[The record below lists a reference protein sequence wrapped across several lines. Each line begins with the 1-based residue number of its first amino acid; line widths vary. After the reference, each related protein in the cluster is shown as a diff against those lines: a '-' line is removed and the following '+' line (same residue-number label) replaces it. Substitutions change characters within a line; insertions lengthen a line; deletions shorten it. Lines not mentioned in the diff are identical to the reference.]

1 VRNPPLHWFD
11 PNIPRSRHTHKGG
24 RERERER
31 GWERERERR
40 ADGRGKE
47 GFEEF

>member
-11 PNIPRSRHTHKGG
+11 PNIPRSRHTHTQGE

-31 GWERERERR
+31 MGEGEESGWERER
-40 ADGRGKE
+40 GV
-47 GFEEF
+47 